1 MQLQELTIGGKRPA
15 LGSFGK
21 ATRGSVALN
30 YGRSGGAN
38 CSSSCPYHPESTSP
52 HAEPSRARCY
62 AAAGE
67 SRPDRKPLAA
77 KLDRHES
84 AGGDAVTFAADA
96 ELRGYR
102 YRLPWFRLSA
112 FGSVPPVP
120 PRGFRDMIGN
130 LCDAG
135 TPIHFPIECNDKAER
150 YRRELDGL
158 PVAVRVSVASFDEFI
173 AHSGPCSFVAGS
185 MEDRPRTRVSE
196 AKTVAAERTA
206 ETGRPC
212 KVCPAAAATLLRTGS
227 KNAKCGACT
236 VCSDPAA
243 DVVYPVHR

>member
-1 MQLQELTIGGKRPA
+1 MQTQELTIGGKRPA

-38 CSSSCPYHPESTSP
+38 CATSCPYHPESTSP

-67 SRPDRKPLAA
+67 ARPDRKPLAA

-112 FGSVPPVP
+112 FGSVPPEP
-120 PRGFRDMIGN
+120 PQGFRDMIGN
-130 LCDAG
+130 LCRAG
-135 TPIHFPIECNDKAER
+135 TPIHFPIECNQKAER

-158 PVAVRVSVASFDEFI
+158 PVAVRVSVASFGEFLE
-173 AHSGPCSFVAGS
+173 HSGPCSFVAGS
-185 MEDRPRTRVSE
+185 MESRPRERV
-196 AKTVAAERTA
+196 ADARKAAAARRRA
-206 ETGRPC
+206 SGRGC
-212 KVCPAAAATLLRTGS
+212 AVCPAAAGGLLRV
-227 KNAKCGACT
+227 KNDASKCGACT
-236 VCSDPAA
+236 LCANP
-243 DVVYPVHR
+243 DVDVIYPVHR